1 MNDAGR
7 SSTIM
12 HLLVKRYIPIRVEH
26 IGIRILGED
35 MVCMIHM
42 FVNYAHMICTI
53 YSYDIVLHLC
63 HIVWTTK
70 VDE

>member
-35 MVCMIHM
+35 MVYVYDM
-42 FVNYAHMICTI
+42 FV
-53 YSYDIVLHLC
+53 
-63 HIVWTTK
+63 
-70 VDE
+70 

>member
-26 IGIRILGED
+26 IGIRILGRRYG
-35 MVCMIHM
+35 MHMICLY
-42 FVNYAHMICTI
+42 NYAHMICTMF
-53 YSYDIVLHLC
+53 L
-63 HIVWTTK
+63 
-70 VDE
+70 